1 MSAYSLDFPDHT
13 FDTVTLI
20 EALEQLERP
29 GAALAEIARVLQPGG
44 QLYITTPNRLWPIEQ
59 HGLKV
64 RGTKRPGYWFPG
76 LVWIAPLHRR
86 VSDAAAFRSA
96 EIRRLGRAAGFS
108 ECTVTWMMPPMDM
121 KGNPAVRGI
130 LDRAERT
137 PARIFGQTIVVR
149 LVTPTTPA

>member
-64 RGTKRPGYWFPG
+64 RGTKRPG
-76 LVWIAPLHRR
+76 
-86 VSDAAAFRSA
+86 
-96 EIRRLGRAAGFS
+96 
-108 ECTVTWMMPPMDM
+108 
-121 KGNPAVRGI
+121 
-130 LDRAERT
+130 
-137 PARIFGQTIVVR
+137 
-149 LVTPTTPA
+149 